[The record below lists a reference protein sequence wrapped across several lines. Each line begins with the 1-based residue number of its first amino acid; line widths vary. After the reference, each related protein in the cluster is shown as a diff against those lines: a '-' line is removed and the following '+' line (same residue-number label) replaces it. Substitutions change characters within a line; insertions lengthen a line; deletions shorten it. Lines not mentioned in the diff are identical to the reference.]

1 MFTPKRIA
9 VGSDHA
15 ALEVKAR
22 LIEYLRE
29 KGWEVDD
36 FTVISS
42 DGRADYPVSGH
53 RVAEEV
59 ASGRYPVGLLFC
71 ATGIGISI
79 AANRHKGVRAALC
92 LSKEY
97 AKATR
102 DHNDANILVM
112 PGRATIY
119 DKPEEIL
126 DVFLNTGFS
135 HGERHVKRIAMIDD
149 PNLK

>member
-15 ALEVKAR
+15 ALEAKAEC
-22 LIEYLRE
+22 IAYLE
-29 KGWEVDD
+29 KNGWEVVD
-36 FTVISS
+36 FTIVT
-42 DGRADYPVSGH
+42 DGRADYPQPGH
-53 RVAEEV
+53 KVGEEV
-59 ASGRYPVGLLFC
+59 GSGNFPVGLLLC

-79 AANRHKGVRAALC
+79 AANRHHGARAALC

-97 AKATR
+97 AQATR

-119 DKPEEIL
+119 DPHVEIL
-126 DVFLNTGFS
+126 EVFLSTEFS
-135 HGERHVKRIAMIDD
+135 NGERHARRVRMIDD
-149 PNLK
+149 PEAK